1 MGAVRILRIGDQQIF
16 ERLLALDD
24 DTRTMYAHA
33 WKRLTKSWLDNP
45 ILPVLGYSRDLMS
58 GHPSN
63 AAIPQT
69 R

>member
-1 MGAVRILRIGDQQIF
+1 MRILRIGEQQIF

-24 DTRTMYAHA
+24 DTRTTYAHA
-33 WKRLTKSWLDNP
+33 LKRLSKSWPDNP
-45 ILPVLGYSRDLMS
+45 ILHVMGFSWDLMN

-69 R
+69 H